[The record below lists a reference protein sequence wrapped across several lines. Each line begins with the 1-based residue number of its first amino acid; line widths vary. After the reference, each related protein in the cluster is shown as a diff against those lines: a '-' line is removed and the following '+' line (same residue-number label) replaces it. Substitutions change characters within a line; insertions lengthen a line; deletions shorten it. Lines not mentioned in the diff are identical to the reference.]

1 MRRHRGC
8 ERGGEEKALWGEAMK
23 VEIMRTVFA
32 RLAQVFHC
40 SVYWLMRSTGNSFS
54 PRSHEEHEGSDNF
67 DYELRDLRALRGER
81 SVPFSCSVATLALLL
96 IASAGPALA
105 AVPLNQ
111 LMIVFGSLSERE
123 AAIFVA
129 KDYGFFAKHGL
140 DVRAVHVRNGA
151 VALSALANGEAQ
163 FYLGA
168 ATGSTLGAI
177 ANGLDAVFVTSLI
190 HTLEGTFVVQ
200 PAIKTPA
207 DLRGKNIGVTSLGG
221 GVWMRSMLAFEHW
234 GLEPQ
239 RDKINLRVIGDESLL
254 AQSLPNKVID
264 GAYFNYTFASVLERQ
279 GFRVLADL
287 AKLNIPYQNTALL
300 AQRRFLNSSPD
311 TVERLLRALSE
322 TIGFVL
328 EPKNKSQVLRSMAK
342 GLRLAQVEDATGGY
356 DRLGNMYQRRIFPNV
371 DGIRSTIRF
380 LGPGNEK
387 IRALKAEDL
396 IDERFVKKLEAEG
409 RF

>member
-1 MRRHRGC
+1 M
-8 ERGGEEKALWGEAMK
+8 M
-23 VEIMRTVFA
+23 MTA
-32 RLAQVFHC
+32 RWIAIF
-40 SVYWLMRSTGNSFS
+40 
-54 PRSHEEHEGSDNF
+54 
-67 DYELRDLRALRGER
+67 
-81 SVPFSCSVATLALLL
+81 ALLGSAVGS
-96 IASAGPALA
+96 ASA

-111 LMIVFGSLSERE
+111 LLITFGSLSERE
-123 AAIFVA
+123 TVVFVA
-129 KDYGFFAKHGL
+129 KDYGIFNKHGL

-177 ANGLDAVFVTSLI
+177 ANGMDAVFISSLI
-190 HTLEGTFVVQ
+190 HTLEGTFVVH

-239 RDKINLRVIGDESLL
+239 RDKISLRVVGDESLL
-254 AQSLPNKVID
+254 AQAMPNKVID
-264 GAYFNYTFASVLERQ
+264 GAYFNYTFANVLERQ

-287 AKLNIPYQNTALL
+287 AKLNIPYQNTAFL
-300 AQRRFLNSSPD
+300 AQRRYLNSAQDS
-311 TVERLLRALSE
+311 TERLLRALSD
-322 TIGFVL
+322 TIAFVL
-328 EPKNKSQVLRSMAK
+328 EPKNKQLVLQSMAK
-342 GLRLAQVEDATGGY
+342 GLRLPRAEDAVGGY
-356 DRLGNMYQRRIFPNV
+356 ERLGNMYQRRIFPNV

-380 LGPGNEK
+380 LGATNEK
-387 IRALKAEDL
+387 IRALKAEEL
-396 IDERFVKKLEAEG
+396 VDERFVKKLEQEG

>member
-1 MRRHRGC
+1 MINTI
-8 ERGGEEKALWGEAMK
+8 ERMLGL
-23 VEIMRTVFA
+23 
-32 RLAQVFHC
+32 C
-40 SVYWLMRSTGNSFS
+40 
-54 PRSHEEHEGSDNF
+54 
-67 DYELRDLRALRGER
+67 
-81 SVPFSCSVATLALLL
+81 LLL
-96 IASAGPALA
+96 CATAIPAVA

-111 LMIVFGSLSERE
+111 LLITFGSLSERE
-123 AAIFVA
+123 TVLFVA
-129 KDYGFFAKHGL
+129 KDYGIFNKHGL

-163 FYLGA
+163 FYMGA
-168 ATGSTLGAI
+168 ATGSTLGAV
-177 ANGLDAVFVTSLI
+177 ANGLDAVFITSLI
-190 HTLEGTFVVQ
+190 HTLEGTFVVA
-200 PAIKTPA
+200 PTIKVPA
-207 DLRGKNIGVTSLGG
+207 DLRGKNIGVTSIGG

-239 RDKINLRVIGDESLL
+239 RDKITLRVVGDESLL
-254 AQSLPNKVID
+254 AQAMPNKVID

-300 AQRRFLNSSPD
+300 AQRKFLNSAPD
-311 TVERLLRALSE
+311 TVERLLRALSD
-322 TIGFVL
+322 TIAFVL
-328 EPKNKSQVLRSMAK
+328 EPRNKSLVLRSMAK

-356 DRLGNMYQRRIFPNV
+356 DRLGSMYQRRIFPNV

-380 LGPGNEK
+380 LGASNDK

>member
-1 MRRHRGC
+1 MSWI
-8 ERGGEEKALWGEAMK
+8 ALF
-23 VEIMRTVFA
+23 VLLF
-32 RLAQVFHC
+32 
-40 SVYWLMRSTGNSFS
+40 STA
-54 PRSHEEHEGSDNF
+54 GS
-67 DYELRDLRALRGER
+67 
-81 SVPFSCSVATLALLL
+81 
-96 IASAGPALA
+96 ALA
-105 AVPLNQ
+105 AAPNQ
-111 LMIVFGSLSERE
+111 LLITFGSLSERE

-129 KDYGFFAKHGL
+129 KDYGFFAKQGL

-163 FYLGA
+163 FYMGA

-177 ANGLDAVFVTSLI
+177 ANGLDAAFITSLI
-190 HTLEGTFVVQ
+190 HTLEGTFVVN
-200 PAIKTPA
+200 PAIKVPA

-239 RDKINLRVIGDESLL
+239 RDKIMLRVVGDESLL
-254 AQSLPNKVID
+254 AQALPSKVID
-264 GAYFNYTFASVLERQ
+264 GAYFNYTFAGVLERQ

-311 TVERLLRALSE
+311 TVERLLRALSD

-328 EPKNKSQVLRSMAK
+328 EPKNKSLVLQSMAK
-342 GLRLAQVEDATGGY
+342 GLRLPKVEDAAAGY
-356 DRLGNMYQRRIFPNV
+356 DRLANMYQRRIFPNV

-380 LGPGNEK
+380 LGATNEK